1 MKRSIPNALL
11 HILHT
16 NFLIH
21 IENLSYHLNLT
32 KDLGMNQLEQME
44 MLYYVENE
52 FNINIDDREV
62 AKINTVRDLVNAVRK
77 YAY

>member
-1 MKRSIPNALL
+1 MKKSIPSALL
-11 HILHT
+11 DILHT

-21 IENLSYHLNLT
+21 IEHLSYRLNLS

-52 FNINIDDREV
+52 FNINIDDREIP
-62 AKINTVRDLVNAVRK
+62 KINTVGDLVHTVKK
-77 YAY
+77 YAN